1 MRAFRDYQGLAV
13 RLTDE
18 RHRHILEH
26 PEMAGL
32 DDDIEH
38 AVAAPDS
45 VVESASDSETQL
57 YYRHLAETVVGPKH
71 LCVVVKV
78 RPGDAFVI
86 TAYLTD
92 KVKKGRVRWPTAV

>member
-1 MRAFRDYQGLAV
+1 VRVLRDYQGLAV

-18 RHRHILEH
+18 RHRHILQH
-26 PEMAGL
+26 PEMVGL
-32 DDDIEH
+32 DDEIQH
-38 AVAAPDS
+38 ALAAPGS
-45 VVESASDSETQL
+45 VVESVSDAETRL
-57 YYRHLAETVVGPKH
+57 YYRHVASTIVGPKE

-92 KVKKGRVRWPTAV
+92 QLKKGRLLWPTGV